1 MEKNDNRIICPE
13 CRREHEVGAVTYF
26 RLEGSL
32 YIGKDRGLLNPTKE
46 QPLIMCIPCFIKY
59 LQRIQADLIEAQKDK
74 IKSIEDTI
82 QILST
87 SGLEETPMPAIEAPD
102 APDFMK

>member
-13 CRREHEVGAVTYF
+13 CQREHEVGTGTYI

-32 YIGKDRGLLNPTKE
+32 YIGKDGGLLNPTKE
-46 QPLIMCIPCFIKY
+46 QPVIMCIPCFIKY
-59 LQRIQADLIEAQKDK
+59 LQQIQSDLIEVQRDK

-82 QILST
+82 RVLST
-87 SGLEETPMPAIEAPD
+87 SDLEESPIPAIEAPD
-102 APDFMK
+102 IPDFMK